1 MRQRCQWVLVG
12 VLAAAAAGF
21 AADAPPPV
29 QDPAFLRFIERAM
42 PYCPGST
49 FKIASVD
56 RGRTASGAYRLV
68 EVERACASDQLTGS
82 TTVVVDDVANSV
94 WFGSAAKMP
103 AFEKEL
109 DPAAMRAFVE
119 QSLPE
124 LLRGS
129 LRLNAT
135 VDWSDP
141 PYRAGALLPFWLKI
155 DSGYGEYRKAAAVTA
170 DWAYFVFGPVY
181 PSDADLVRYRREL
194 LGSSDLVVW
203 DQVAAE
209 DAPVSIVEFSDLE
222 CPACRNRWPQIKE
235 AVDGSQGRVK
245 HGMVSFPLTTIHPW
259 AFRAASASWC
269 ISTQRPSSLLP
280 FKETFYELQTVMEI
294 SQVAPTARD
303 FVAANGLDE
312 SAFNSCYLREPSL
325 GAVHRQLTLG
335 QEMGV
340 NATPT
345 YFVNGWMVLGPD
357 PEWFPGMIERLAAG
371 EEP

>member
-1 MRQRCQWVLVG
+1 MRQTRQWLLVG
-12 VLAAAAAGF
+12 ALITAVAAS

-29 QDPAFLRFIERAM
+29 QDPVFLRYMERAVA
-42 PYCPGST
+42 YCPDST
-49 FKIASVD
+49 FTMTSVD
-56 RGRTASGAYRLV
+56 RGRTPSGAYRMV

-82 TTVVVDDVANSV
+82 MTVVVDDVANSV
-94 WFGSAAKMP
+94 WFGAAAKMP
-103 AFEKEL
+103 PLEDAL
-109 DPAAMRAFVE
+109 DPAARRTFIE

-135 VDWSDP
+135 VDWDDP

-181 PSDADLVRYRREL
+181 PSDTDLVGYRRDQL
-194 LGSSDLVVW
+194 ATSDLVVW
-203 DQVAAE
+203 DRVSS
-209 DAPVSIVEFSDLE
+209 DNAPVAIVEFSDLE
-222 CPACRNRWPQIKE
+222 CPACKAKWTQIRE

-269 ISTQRPSSLLP
+269 IGVQSPSLLLP

-294 SQVAPTARD
+294 SQVTPTARD

-312 SAFNSCYLREPSL
+312 AAFGSCYLRDPSL
-325 GAVHRQLTLG
+325 AAVHRQLTLG

-345 YFVNGWMVLGPD
+345 YFVNGWMVVGPD
-357 PEWFPGMIERLAAG
+357 PEWFPGMLERLAAG
-371 EEP
+371 AEP